1 MDDCHPSSDKLVFL
15 SRGGSL
21 FEFNSSKSKEFY
33 DYWQNL
39 PRNGLIP
46 CRSSFMPEQVP
57 SLLPN
62 FIIYEMISK
71 DYIKVRLLGSA
82 LSDKF
87 GDDRA
92 GENYLDFIEGPRK
105 EIASEAL
112 WAVVNKPCGIRVVLK
127 QVLKN
132 GLTVCLESVGLPLLS
147 EDGGNPLILFQKN
160 ELDCEK
166 GVPEEGYDP
175 LRYYQLVQ
183 RDFIDIGAGL
193 SGLEDLVFQGD
204 ASV

>member
-1 MDDCHPSSDKLVFL
+1 ML
-15 SRGGSL
+15 
-21 FEFNSSKSKEFY
+21 EFNNTKSQEFY
-33 DYWQNL
+33 NYWQNL
-39 PRNGLIP
+39 PRTGLVP
-46 CRSSFMPEQVP
+46 CRSSFRPEQVP

-92 GENYLDFIEGPRK
+92 GENYLDFVESPRK

-112 WAVVNKPCGIRVVLK
+112 WSVVNKPCGIRVVLE
-127 QVLKN
+127 QVLKS
-132 GLTVCLESVGLPLLS
+132 GLMVCLESVGLPLLN
-147 EDGGNPLILFQKN
+147 EEGGNPLILFQKN

-166 GVPEEGYDP
+166 RVPEEGYDP
-175 LRYYQLVQ
+175 IRYYRLFR

-193 SGLEDLVFQGD
+193 SEVENLVFESD
-204 ASV
+204 VAV